1 MESRSYWVD
10 YAKAIGILLVVY
22 AHVVRGVYN
31 AGIETH
37 YVFYGIVDSI
47 VYSFVMPLFFFLS
60 GMFFY
65 GSFSKRGAMKLI
77 NSKIDTIV
85 YPYLVWSIVQGMIE
99 VSLSAHTNGDV
110 SYAEVFS
117 LLWSPRAQFWFLYAL
132 FMTFLLASAVF
143 SIVPKKAS
151 TAVFLLAAMAY
162 IYSSILPEVFVVSV
176 MAQHFVFFALGIVFS
191 LHFKAEQLSKP
202 WMLWLLAC
210 AFLAGQF
217 MFHQILGL
225 NYLDFGIASLA
236 LAIISIF
243 FIISLSM
250 QISLKPNPLIVLI
263 GSSSMA
269 IYLMHVLAGGGARV
283 LLRSMGIESFV
294 THVMI
299 GCLVGLFVPLLVV
312 VIISRL
318 RVRYIFS
325 APISKLISALTSQVP
340 SR

>member
-1 MESRSYWVD
+1 MNNRSYWVD

-37 YVFYGIVDSI
+37 YVFYGIVDSV

-65 GSFSKRGAMKLI
+65 GSFSKRGARKLI

-85 YPYLVWSIVQGMIE
+85 YPYIVWSIVQGMIE
-99 VSLSAHTNGDV
+99 VSLSGYTNGDV

-132 FMTFLLASAVF
+132 FMTFLLASIVF
-143 SIVPKKAS
+143 LIVPKKAS
-151 TAVFLLAAMAY
+151 MAVFLLAAMAY
-162 IYSSILPEVFVVSV
+162 IFSSILPKAFLMSV

-191 LHFKAEQLSKP
+191 LHFKTEQLSKP
-202 WMLWLLAC
+202 WILGVLAC
-210 AFLAGQF
+210 AFFAAQF
-217 MFHQILGL
+217 MFHLILGL

-250 QISLKPNPLIVLI
+250 QIFLKPNPLIVLI

-269 IYLMHVLAGGGARV
+269 IYLIHVLAGGGARV
-283 LLRSMGIESFV
+283 LLKSIGIEAFV
-294 THVMI
+294 PHVII
-299 GCLVGLFVPLLVV
+299 GCLAGLFIPLLFA

-318 RVRYIFS
+318 RIRYIFS
-325 APISKLISALTSQVP
+325 APISRLLV
-340 SR
+340 R